1 MIFSIKT
8 YPMTYQQTIGPTQNP
23 TLGKRFFN
31 VTNDNLFTM
40 MALSLFSS
48 TTHHIFV
55 KLLQQTLQKNLL
67 SVGDVNKSELTVH
80 IPPDPTK
87 LSCKAPLHREI
98 LFLVPKLT
106 FTLWWRITET
116 CHEVSPCCME
126 DAPSTAGV
134 ACTGIG
140 AGRAV
145 RLDEKDETWAGWDVV
160 DSASGFPCNFLFPEL
175 HLPTNQSVER
185 WTHLLWIRTSCN
197 TWKK

>member
-1 MIFSIKT
+1 
-8 YPMTYQQTIGPTQNP
+8 
-23 TLGKRFFN
+23 
-31 VTNDNLFTM
+31 

-80 IPPDPTK
+80 IPLDPTK

-98 LFLVPKLT
+98 LFRVPKLT

-140 AGRAV
+140 AVRAV
-145 RLDEKDETWAGWDVV
+145 RLDEKDETWAGWEVV
-160 DSASGFPCNFLFPEL
+160 DPALGFPRNFLFPEL
-175 HLPTNQSVER
+175 HLPTNQSVKRGLTYFESVHPATR
-185 WTHLLWIRTSCN
+185 GKNNNIKNQLIIIIVITILNDNLL
-197 TWKK
+197 KL